1 MQPLLTYFNVRGRAE
16 VIRLI
21 LEEKQVAYRERR
33 VALEEWPTLKPRL
46 LMGHL
51 PTYEDGELLI
61 TQSQAIY
68 RHLARTLDL
77 YGDDEREHIRCDTV
91 VDACNDA
98 QVSIMTFFWSPDFAA
113 KRSEYE
119 STQLPFLLER
129 LTRLYEQNREGTAD
143 WAGSRLSYA
152 DFVAWHFLDCVRPF
166 SQGTLEKFAE
176 LAAFK
181 RRFEARPRIATY
193 LASPRRPATIT
204 VSRASFGGSPETS

>member
-1 MQPLLTYFNVRGRAE
+1 MGPLLTYFNVRGRAE
-16 VIRLI
+16 VVRLI
-21 LEEKQVAYRERR
+21 LEEKQITYRERR
-33 VALEEWPTLKPRL
+33 VEPEEWPELKPTF

-51 PTYEDGELLI
+51 PTYEDGELVI

-77 YGDDEREHIRCDTV
+77 YGEGEREHVRCDTV

-98 QVSIMTFFWSPDFAA
+98 QLSIMTFFWSPDFAA
-113 KRSEYE
+113 KRAEYE
-119 STQLPFLLER
+119 ATQLPFLLGR
-129 LTRLYEQNREGTAD
+129 LTRLYEQNLDGTAD

-152 DFVAWHFLDCVRPF
+152 DFVAWYFLDCVRPF
-166 SQGTLEKFAE
+166 SQATLEKFPK

-181 RRFEARPRIATY
+181 RRFETRPRIAAY

-204 VSRASFGGSPETS
+204 VSRAPFGGSAATS